1 MNISNINSL
10 ATVTW
15 EDFISQVPHFRNCED
30 KRQLAII
37 KVLGVAYAVLIMGV
51 GFLVGMLSGVIE
63 SYMLMTSATSGPL
76 LGVFLLA
83 MLVPAANWKGAATG
97 VIIAHLVAIWMI
109 IGKLSIHQTDVI
121 LPTSI
126 EGCNNVNI
134 SFSESHLMR
143 LSRGDF
149 NDTTNIAPQVANR
162 YVTLIGLSFMI

>member
-1 MNISNINSL
+1 
-10 ATVTW
+10 
-15 EDFISQVPHFRNCED
+15 
-30 KRQLAII
+30 
-37 KVLGVAYAVLIMGV
+37 MGV

-97 VIIAHLVAIWMI
+97 VIVAHLVALWMI

-134 SFSESHLMR
+134 SLSESHLMR
-143 LSRGDF
+143 LSRGDL
-149 NDTTNIAPQVANR
+149 NDTTTIAPLLPNR
-162 YVTLIGLSFMI
+162 YVTLI